1 VWLVALVALVVTAV
15 RAGGVCS
22 WWLSASVGL
31 LLVAAYGMPIAL
43 FIRRPRAAAWRRLAP
58 LIAVS
63 DMLTRP

>member
-1 VWLVALVALVVTAV
+1 VGGAAGGVAALVWLVALVALVVTAV

-43 FIRRPRAAAWRRLAP
+43 FIR
-58 LIAVS
+58 
-63 DMLTRP
+63 

>member
-1 VWLVALVALVVTAV
+1 MGGAAGGVAALVWLVALVVTAV

-43 FIRRPRAAAWRRLAP
+43 FIR
-58 LIAVS
+58 
-63 DMLTRP
+63 